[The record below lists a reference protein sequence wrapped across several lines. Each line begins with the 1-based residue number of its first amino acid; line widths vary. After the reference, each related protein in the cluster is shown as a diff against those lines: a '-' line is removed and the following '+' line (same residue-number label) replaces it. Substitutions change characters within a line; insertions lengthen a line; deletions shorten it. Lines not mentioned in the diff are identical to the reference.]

1 MLVCINC
8 GRSFENAKY
17 CMFCGTLLRKKIV
30 NYETSGTLLR
40 SNLNPESVNPIL
52 SASVN
57 NAVQEEQKKTAFCA
71 SAADSIGSVD
81 GTAPDLLSQA
91 NQLDGHDIYSSEK
104 NDSIISTPHGGLELS
119 KNDDSSEIK
128 DKIDLKSDYDMRRSE
143 SDNADLES
151 KSYESGYVDM
161 SSKFESEQPEETDD
175 QPIEEDIGFD
185 DFMTRMDGSALSDET
200 ESPESQAIDHS
211 DEENEISE
219 PQEIEVTEVEVETSE
234 PESEQHEKITDVHDN
249 AASLMPQSTTSGDID
264 PMFGEPPKIN
274 YTVFDPESSVQSAK
288 PMSWIERLKRKN
300 KRK

>member
-1 MLVCINC
+1 M
-8 GRSFENAKY
+8 
-17 CMFCGTLLRKKIV
+17 
-30 NYETSGTLLR
+30 
-40 SNLNPESVNPIL
+40 
-52 SASVN
+52 
-57 NAVQEEQKKTAFCA
+57 
-71 SAADSIGSVD
+71 
-81 GTAPDLLSQA
+81 
-91 NQLDGHDIYSSEK
+91 
-104 NDSIISTPHGGLELS
+104 S

-143 SDNADLES
+143 ADNADLES

-161 SSKFESEQPEETDD
+161 SSKSESEQPEETDD

-200 ESPESQAIDHS
+200 ESPESKVIDHS
-211 DEENEISE
+211 DEENEILE

-234 PESEQHEKITDVHDN
+234 PGSEQHEKITDVHDN